1 MQTRNSC
8 KTHQLLILAS
18 AISLGLWS
26 YPTHQAMAGESTQQA
41 LPTINMAED
50 LTSGQKVM
58 VENVADV
65 LWMQCPAIKSY
76 ASDVQ
81 AINAKQLDAYPYQSD
96 IGWVQQTEIEVVISG
111 NPKQI
116 PPEFYASGQHCYY
129 SVGLDFNNPG
139 IFTTKAA
146 CKKLCG
152 LTKSDP
158 DFIPLK

>member
-1 MQTRNSC
+1 
-8 KTHQLLILAS
+8 
-18 AISLGLWS
+18 
-26 YPTHQAMAGESTQQA
+26 
-41 LPTINMAED
+41 MAED

-111 NPKQI
+111 KPKQI